1 MFTKIISLQ
10 ATSQKQPHACKIL
23 QTTDGGFFII
33 GTLGNGNDAD
43 ALLFRVGPDFS
54 LLYKQIYK
62 GNSFD
67 MSATLIPISA
77 NIYIYQFMTS
87 SNDIPDVDYSS
98 WEASVI
104 IRLEEN

>member
-1 MFTKIISLQ
+1 M
-10 ATSQKQPHACKIL
+10 

-43 ALLFRVGPDFS
+43 ALLYRVAPDFS

-67 MSATLIPISA
+67 MSSSIIPINA
-77 NIYIYQFMTS
+77 KQYLYQFTS
-87 SNDIPDVDYSS
+87 YSNDLPNVTNSS
-98 WEASVI
+98 GKASVI
-104 IRLEEN
+104 IKLEEN